1 MHPRGGVHARGPD
14 LPRQVWRVQGGAA
27 VHPADAEG
35 AGADRPH
42 QDHGRAGVEEG
53 GRQELQPGEAR
64 LGSMVKKKKTGPN
77 HVNFFEITFQTAC

>member
-27 VHPADAEG
+27 VHPSDAEG
-35 AGADRPH
+35 ARPHRPH

-53 GRQELQPGEAR
+53 GRQELQPGEASM
-64 LGSMVKKKKTGPN
+64 LGSMVFLKKKLGQIMSI
-77 HVNFFEITFQTAC
+77 FF